1 MSTSEPTNIQAHEGR
16 PVGVKVL
23 VEFEAEEAKRLTEL
37 AEQAGLSLDSYLKRL
52 VEEAATRS
60 HTLGSGPPKR
70 RGPSSQG
77 MCRRGP
83 YRTPP
88 TPSNSGARSAR
99 DGGDVAGNSP
109 FPAGPR
115 EPARTGQD

>member
-52 VEEAATRS
+52 VEEAAT
-60 HTLGSGPPKR
+60 
-70 RGPSSQG
+70 
-77 MCRRGP
+77 
-83 YRTPP
+83 
-88 TPSNSGARSAR
+88 
-99 DGGDVAGNSP
+99 
-109 FPAGPR
+109 
-115 EPARTGQD
+115 ARTR